1 MVGAISDV
9 NHCTDISDEE
19 YWVYKVQVDDDILED
34 DDMVLYE
41 VLVDLECRDGY
52 IGDRKEYTCLWLVY
66 ILRVCLLLCR
76 LCW

>member
-1 MVGAISDV
+1 MAVAISDV

-19 YWVYKVQVDDDILED
+19 YWVYKVKVDDDILED

-66 ILRVCLLLCR
+66 ILIVCILLYR